1 MSNYDNYEENRYE
14 DFGEETEILS
24 HDTDRTTPSIDSAAI
39 ANASAEALNGPNGK
53 DFCKTV
59 RFIFSVLAIV
69 GLAWIY
75 EGGKN
80 A

>member
-14 DFGEETEILS
+14 DFDEDTEILS
-24 HDTDRTTPSIDSAAI
+24 PDTNRTTPSIDSAAI

-53 DFCKTV
+53 DFCKTI
-59 RFIFSVLAIV
+59 RFIFSVLGIV

-75 EGGKN
+75 EGGKK